1 MSGAPKLPLWLL
13 DTNILSKV
21 IKDPDGALG
30 QRLRQVSDEH
40 PGALVTSVINQCE
53 LSFGATRV
61 NAAALQGKIFNLLQ
75 LIPALP
81 LSADVVAHYATIRTH
96 LERQGTPIGPNDT
109 LIAAHALAMGAT
121 LVSGDA
127 EFARVPGLKVENW
140 LLSEPQPSAGGLQA
154 K

>member
-1 MSGAPKLPLWLL
+1 MSGAPKPPLWLL

-30 QRLRQVSDEH
+30 QQLRRVSDEH
-40 PGALVTSVINQCE
+40 PGAMVTSVINECE
-53 LSFGATRV
+53 LSFGAARV
-61 NAAALQGKIFNLLQ
+61 NSAALPGKIVNLLK

-81 LSADVVAHYATIRTH
+81 LTAEVVAHYAAIRTH

-109 LIAAHALAMGAT
+109 LIAAHARVLGAT

-127 EFARVPGLKVENW
+127 EFARVPGRKVANW
-140 LLSEPQPSAGGLQA
+140 LLLEPQPSAENL
-154 K
+154 